1 MESESKQVM
10 KKQRKKQLEV
20 LDILKEALT
29 IHVKNTNF
37 IIFAFLTSLP
47 LLFLM
52 LHFETLFQQTLVDT
66 PRIVKHILLQFNN
79 RLYGGF
85 NYGHVIILTDD
96 DGTIHLDQDY
106 TVTNF
111 SSKDYLPN
119 LIQLVFMYL
128 VPLHV
133 LELGSAALTVY
144 VSSKLKSE
152 DERPSLKQMFL
163 ESFDAST
170 MKGTFITSLYLLSM
184 SSGILLAA
192 AWTVSNSYI
201 LYMTFGCYIVFALIC
216 FAALT
221 KLLMVYLE
229 WSAIWNMSIVISV
242 MDGIH
247 GAGALR
253 VSFFLSS
260 GNQKRG
266 LYLMLVFF
274 ALGVCFR
281 LPCIFL
287 GCYKGGSG
295 IFVQVGLFF
304 LVNTLKWVS
313 CMIYFSDCKERKLEK
328 KIDDVEVGKDLQSG
342 S

>member
-1 MESESKQVM
+1 M
-10 KKQRKKQLEV
+10 
-20 LDILKEALT
+20 
-29 IHVKNTNF
+29 
-37 IIFAFLTSLP
+37 
-47 LLFLM
+47 
-52 LHFETLFQQTLVDT
+52 DT
-66 PRIVKHILLQFNN
+66 
-79 RLYGGF
+79 
-85 NYGHVIILTDD
+85 
-96 DGTIHLDQDY
+96 
-106 TVTNF
+106 
-111 SSKDYLPN
+111 
-119 LIQLVFMYL
+119 
-128 VPLHV
+128 
-133 LELGSAALTVY
+133 
-144 VSSKLKSE
+144 
-152 DERPSLKQMFL
+152 
-163 ESFDAST
+163 
-170 MKGTFITSLYLLSM
+170 
-184 SSGILLAA
+184 
-192 AWTVSNSYI
+192 
-201 LYMTFGCYIVFALIC
+201 
-216 FAALT
+216 LT

-281 LPCIFL
+281 VPCIFL

-328 KIDDVEVGKDLQSG
+328 KIIDDVEVGKDLQSG